1 MSIPAFS
8 DVAKAANDVCTSL
21 PPPPG
26 PIELQSSRIPLQ
38 LLTKDFYHTSA
49 SAFEVK
55 DTTPNNVAF
64 KVTGKSTHE
73 GATSGL
79 VCHQWSAEHFWRTG

>member
-1 MSIPAFS
+1 
-8 DVAKAANDVCTSL
+8 
-21 PPPPG
+21 
-26 PIELQSSRIPLQ
+26 LQ
-38 LLTKDFYHTSA
+38 LLTKDFYHTSS

-79 VCHQWSAEHFWRTG
+79 VCFNGSSCYRRKH

>member
-1 MSIPAFS
+1 MYVSSSSSLFC
-8 DVAKAANDVCTSL
+8 CTAHTS
-21 PPPPG
+21 
-26 PIELQSSRIPLQ
+26 Q
-38 LLTKDFYHTSA
+38 LLSKDFYHTSS

-55 DTTPNNVAF
+55 NTTPNNVAF

-79 VCHQWSAEHFWRTG
+79 VGAQC